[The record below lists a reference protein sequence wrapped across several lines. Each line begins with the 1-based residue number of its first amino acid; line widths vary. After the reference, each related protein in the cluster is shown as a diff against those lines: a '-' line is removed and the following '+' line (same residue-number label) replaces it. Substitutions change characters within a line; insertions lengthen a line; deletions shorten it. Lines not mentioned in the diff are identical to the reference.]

1 MSIARK
7 QGKRN
12 RFEYTARGKGIKIN
26 SASRA
31 DREWAEWN
39 ESQKWMTR
47 WGRLTFCSFYSN
59 SRELIRKISG
69 FVRFFLLSMT
79 KKHCFKTLK
88 FDLFKGRIFIRNVW
102 AFEVRRTIYSR
113 RKEYKLGGDCGTAV
127 LVSCAKTVRN
137 EDRQKRNAKQW
148 SSLSFDARKQSLL
161 HCEFFRI
168 PQHFVVFAHIDLR
181 VDTNKHY

>member
-12 RFEYTARGKGIKIN
+12 RFDYTARGKGIKIN

-113 RKEYKLGGDCGTAV
+113 RKDPSINWEETGTAV
-127 LVSCAKTVRN
+127 LV
-137 EDRQKRNAKQW
+137 
-148 SSLSFDARKQSLL
+148 ARKQLETKTDRNETQNSEALCPSTRESKAFYTVNSSEFRNISWSSRISI
-161 HCEFFRI
+161 CE
-168 PQHFVVFAHIDLR
+168 
-181 VDTNKHY
+181 

>member
-12 RFEYTARGKGIKIN
+12 RFDYTGTGKGIKIN

-59 SRELIRKISG
+59 SRELIRGGRYQDSCV
-69 FVRFFLLSMT
+69 FPSFDD
-79 KKHCFKTLK
+79 KKRFKTLK
-88 FDLFKGRIFIRNVW
+88 FDLFKGQLFIRTVRVLE
-102 AFEVRRTIYSR
+102 ARRTDNSFAKKR
-113 RKEYKLGGDCGTAV
+113 SDFKLGDAV
-127 LVSCAKTVRN
+127 LVSCAKTVRRGRN
-137 EDRQKRNAKQW
+137 ENSEALCPLTRESKAFYTVNSLESRNV
-148 SSLSFDARKQSLL
+148 L
-161 HCEFFRI
+161 
-168 PQHFVVFAHIDLR
+168 
-181 VDTNKHY
+181 